1 MAEQKEEIMKNR
13 SRIALLMVVLFM
25 LSAVSITA
33 YQSMSK
39 IITLVD
45 DKQVTHY
52 ETDAKNVQE
61 LLTQLEVTLGDKDTV
76 EPALDTEIT
85 DNMKITIDRWK
96 PTVHL
101 TIDGKMQTQM
111 TGAETVGVFLTTLG
125 VKLGEQDVVEPSQNE
140 AIVDNMN
147 VIVKTREV
155 KKVIE
160 DRPMSYEK
168 KVVETTDLAYGETK
182 VSQEGKNGI
191 KTVTLEREYL
201 GGEIVNENVLD
212 VVVKEQPVDEIVLKG
227 VQNSVKDAFTG
238 DNYAYTQVYDMEA
251 TAYTIS
257 DDGWYNKTASGMT
270 TFVGMVAV
278 DPKVIPLGTKLYIE
292 GYGIAIAGDTGGA
305 IKGHIVDLFFN
316 SESECRQFGRQYG
329 LKVYVLKD
337 QNVDVKAERA
347 SY

>member
-1 MAEQKEEIMKNR
+1 MKNR
-13 SRIALLMVVLFM
+13 SRIALLMVALFM

-52 ETDAKNVQE
+52 QTEANNVQG
-61 LLTQLEVTLGDKDTV
+61 LLTQLEIKLGDKDTV
-76 EPALDTEIT
+76 EPALDTEIK
-85 DNMKITIDRWK
+85 DNMKITIERWK
-96 PTVHL
+96 PTVHFS
-101 TIDGKMQTQM
+101 INGEAKAQK
-111 TGAETVGVFLTTLG
+111 TGAKTVGEFLTSLG
-125 VKLGEQDVVEPSQNE
+125 VTLSEKDVVEPSQDQ
-140 AIVDNMN
+140 AIVDNLK
-147 VIVKTREV
+147 VTVKTREV
-155 KKVIE
+155 KKEVE
-160 DRPMSYEK
+160 DRPMSYNK

-182 VSQEGKNGI
+182 VSQKGKNGV
-191 KTVTLEREYL
+191 KTVTLDREYL
-201 GGEIVNENVLD
+201 GGELVNENVLD

-238 DNYAYTQVYDMEA
+238 ENYAYTKVYDMEA

-257 DDGWYNKTASGMT
+257 DDGWGNKTASGMT

-278 DPKVIPLGTKLYIE
+278 DPKIIPLGTKIYVE

-316 SESECRQFGRQYG
+316 SAEECYEFGRQYG
-329 LKVYVLKD
+329 LKVYILKD
-337 QNVDVKAERA
+337 QNIDVKAERTD
-347 SY
+347 Y